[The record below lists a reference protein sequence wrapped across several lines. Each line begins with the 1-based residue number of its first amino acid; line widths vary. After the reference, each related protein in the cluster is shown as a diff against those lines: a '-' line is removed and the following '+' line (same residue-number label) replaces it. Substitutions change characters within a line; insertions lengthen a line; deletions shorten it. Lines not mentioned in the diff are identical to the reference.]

1 MIDFKNGSFLKLK
14 KTKGDVN
21 AALIKPLLVEGEAII
36 SEYQSIRDFVVRKIS
51 LLSYILKSRYF
62 L

>member
-21 AALIKPLLVEGEAII
+21 VALINPLLVEGEGII

-51 LLSYILKSRYF
+51 LLSHILNSRYF